1 MIGFVSDAAEAM
13 IGKSL
18 QGVFAMHDDAVLHSD
33 VLHHEIQG
41 TEQKEDS
48 VEHAEGKQAV
58 HI

>member
-1 MIGFVSDAAEAM
+1 M